1 MSDLIPFDSIKAPAH
16 ISNLFGSAQSNI
28 QAGASIP
35 AISFRGKV
43 WRIHKDGETMELLD
57 EEGNPRPSLEVI
69 VVNQN
74 PNRSRTYFDKKWGE
88 NGSDKLAPRC
98 TSDDGVVPNAYV
110 QNPVA
115 PNCSECPMAVKGSR
129 INDNGTQTTACGQ
142 NKVIAVVPA
151 HDPDYSILQIRLPI
165 TSVFDGNNKE
175 NESKGWYAWDQY
187 MKMLISRGVSHT
199 AAVVTKIRFDA
210 KESYPKLLFNAAAWL
225 DDARAQ
231 KILPRLTSDD
241 VVKACGTLENRRKAQ
256 SQTRTV
262 EVTAPAPAPAPAP
275 THHAAPVQDAEAFGG
290 SPKKVADAPV
300 TVAKKPEPT
309 ASAGDGALS
318 DLLGTWDD

>member
-1 MSDLIPFDSIKAPAH
+1 
-16 ISNLFGSAQSNI
+16 
-28 QAGASIP
+28 
-35 AISFRGKV
+35 
-43 WRIHKDGETMELLD
+43 
-57 EEGNPRPSLEVI
+57 
-69 VVNQN
+69 
-74 PNRSRTYFDKKWGE
+74 
-88 NGSDKLAPRC
+88 
-98 TSDDGVVPNAYV
+98 
-110 QNPVA
+110 
-115 PNCSECPMAVKGSR
+115 MAVKGSR

-175 NESKGWYAWDQY
+175 NEAKGWYAWDQY

-225 DDARAQ
+225 DDVRAQ

-262 EVTAPAPAPAPAP
+262 EVPVPAPAPAP

-300 TVAKKPEPT
+300 TVTKKPEPT

-318 DLLGTWDD
+318 DLLGSWDD